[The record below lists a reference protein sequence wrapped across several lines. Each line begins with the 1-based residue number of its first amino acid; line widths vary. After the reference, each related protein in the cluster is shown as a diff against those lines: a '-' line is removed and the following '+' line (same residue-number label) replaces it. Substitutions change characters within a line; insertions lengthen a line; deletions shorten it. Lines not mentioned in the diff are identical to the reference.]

1 MNDYAKHI
9 QDMKLEP
16 RKIGFFN
23 WVGFNTLLTKEVA
36 RFMKVYTQTII
47 APVVTTILYYLIFNL
62 AFGDIRKSIGDIEY
76 MIFLMPGLI
85 MMAMAQNAFMNTSS
99 AFMISK
105 YDGSII
111 DLMMPPLSNFEIAS
125 AKVLGGVARG
135 LVVGIASIITF
146 MLLAHIQIHSSA
158 FIIYHAIMGSML
170 LSTMGF
176 MTGIWAEKF
185 DHTAAITNFL
195 VTPMTFLSGTFY
207 SIDQLSDQWK
217 PLVLYNPFF
226 YMIDGFRYGFT
237 GYADSNLTVGL
248 IVMAVL
254 NIIFFYIAYRML
266 KSGYKIKS

>member
-1 MNDYAKHI
+1 MNDYSAHI
-9 QDMKLEP
+9 KDLKLEP
-16 RKIGFFN
+16 RTIGFFN
-23 WVGFNTLLTKEVA
+23 WIGFKTLLTKEVA
-36 RFMKVYTQTII
+36 RFMKVYSQTIV
-47 APVVTTILYYLIFNL
+47 APVITTILYYLVFNL
-62 AFGDIRKSIGDIEY
+62 AFGEMRRSVGEIEY
-76 MIFLMPGLI
+76 MLFLMPGLI

-111 DLMMPPLSNFEIAS
+111 DLMMPPLSNFEIVS
-125 AKVLGGVARG
+125 AKVLGGIARG
-135 LVVGIASIITF
+135 LVVGFVSVITF
-146 MLLAHIQIHSSA
+146 MALSDMGVHNL
-158 FIIYHAIMGSML
+158 FYVMFHAIAGSMM

-185 DHTAAITNFL
+185 DHTAAVTNFL

-207 SIDQLSDQWK
+207 SIDQLSDKWQ

-237 GYADSNLTVGL
+237 GYVDSDLMVGL
-248 IVMAVL
+248 VTMAVL
-254 NIIFFYIAYRML
+254 NIILFYIAYKML

>member
-1 MNDYAKHI
+1 MNDYSTDAQKFDL
-9 QDMKLEP
+9 QP
-16 RKIGFFN
+16 RTIGMFNWIGFK
-23 WVGFNTLLTKEVA
+23 TLLTKEVT
-36 RFMKVYTQTII
+36 RFMKVYTQTVI
-47 APVVTTILYYLIFNL
+47 APVITTILYYLIFNL
-62 AFGDIRKSIGDIEY
+62 AFGEIRKSVGDIEY

-111 DLMMPPLSNFEIAS
+111 DLMMPPLSNFEITS
-125 AKVLGGVARG
+125 AKILGGVVRG
-135 LVVGIASIITF
+135 LVVGFVSVVTF
-146 MLLAHIQIHSSA
+146 MLLSHMA
-158 FIIYHAIMGSML
+158 IYNMFYILFHAVMGSML

-185 DHTAAITNFL
+185 DHTAAVTNFL

-207 SIDQLSDQWK
+207 SIDQLSDTWK

-237 GYADSNLTVGL
+237 GYADSNLTAG
-248 IVMAVL
+248 IFVMLAL
-254 NIIFFYIAYRML
+254 NIIFFYIAYKML